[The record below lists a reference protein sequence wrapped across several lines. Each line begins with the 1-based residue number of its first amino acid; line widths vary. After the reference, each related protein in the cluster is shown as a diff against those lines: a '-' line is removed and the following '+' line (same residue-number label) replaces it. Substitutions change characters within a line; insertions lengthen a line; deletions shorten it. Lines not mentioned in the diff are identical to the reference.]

1 MKDNF
6 KTLGIVFILLS
17 IAAIVGCKGKTNSAD
32 GSYLDLGLT
41 SGTLWATCNLGGE
54 NVWDF
59 GDFYAWGETE
69 KKTIFTWD
77 SYKYSSGV
85 NGCLTKYCNNATFGK
100 NGFTDNILSLQL
112 SDDVAALRC
121 GEDCSLPSMAQWKE
135 LKENCTWT
143 WTQNN
148 GINGYQVKGNN
159 GNEIFIPAAGCY
171 VVNNKV
177 HDDFSGGY
185 WSCELVGDNP
195 LEVKTFV
202 FLSQKI
208 LLSSYARY
216 IGMAIRPVCNNKRD
230 GFVDLGLPSGI
241 HWATANLDAEN
252 PWNCG
257 KMYAWGEIESKNN
270 YSWSSY
276 KHSDGSPVKFT
287 KYSTHKD
294 FGENQHIDT
303 VLQSVDDVATVKLGE
318 GWCIPTFEQF
328 DELIRECQWT
338 WTTKNGVNGYNIKG
352 PNNAV
357 LFMPAA
363 GGLQMQNDSITPNV
377 CGLYWSS
384 SLNTKSCDYALKLVF
399 YNGYAGIEVGSRYYG
414 YSIRPVKKKYS
425 DKKYN

>member
-17 IAAIVGCKGKTNSAD
+17 IAAIVGCQGKTNSAD

-171 VVNNKV
+171 VSNSKG
-177 HDDFSGGY
+177 HEGFSGGY
-185 WSCELVGDNP
+185 WSSELVEEKP
-195 LEVKTFV
+195 LEAHAFI
-202 FLSQKI
+202 FLSDKI
-208 LLSSYARY
+208 LFARY
-216 IGMAIRPVCNNKRD
+216 LRYYGMSIRAVSKKKNE
-230 GFVDLGLPSGI
+230 GFIDLGLPSGI
-241 HWATANLDAEN
+241 FWSSSNLDAEN
-252 PWNCG
+252 PWDFG
-257 KMYAWGEIESKNN
+257 KMYAWGEIEFKSN
-270 YSWSSY
+270 YSWTSY
-276 KHSDGSPVKFT
+276 KHSDGLPVKFT
-287 KYSTHKD
+287 KYSTHND
-294 FGENQHIDT
+294 LGETDVTDT
-303 VLQSVDDVATVKLGE
+303 ILQSVDDVATVKLGTD
-318 GWCIPTFEQF
+318 WSMPTSEQF
-328 DELIRECQWT
+328 KELIKECQWT
-338 WTTKNGVNGYNIKG
+338 WTTRNGVNGYDIKG
-352 PNNAV
+352 PNGAI
-357 LFMPAA
+357 LFMAAA
-363 GGLQMQNDSITPNV
+363 GALQRQNDSLTPNA
-377 CGLYWSS
+377 CGLYFSS
-384 SLNTKSCDYALKLVF
+384 TLNSASPDYAFKLVF
-399 YNGYAGIEVGSRYYG
+399 YDGYAGIEVASRYYG
-414 YSIRPVKKKYS
+414 HTIRPVRRKK
-425 DKKYN
+425 